1 MFWIIIYKQTFFNYE
16 ILFFN
21 FKAIKGVEKIADEEE
36 KRIASEINNSITN
49 KFKNEKFNTEA
60 AQSTQKPIRWV
71 LKVENEARSARLQHF
86 RSKLPF
92 TLIFTTSA
100 LLNFK
105 IIFLKLMKFDSLSDE
120 RYLISEIRWSLTEIL
135 NSSFLF

>member
-1 MFWIIIYKQTFFNYE
+1 MYIFLFYVPTSCDFSRQEDFDPHSHLCLSNE

-60 AQSTQKPIRWV
+60 AQSTQKPIR
-71 LKVENEARSARLQHF
+71 
-86 RSKLPF
+86 
-92 TLIFTTSA
+92 
-100 LLNFK
+100 
-105 IIFLKLMKFDSLSDE
+105 
-120 RYLISEIRWSLTEIL
+120 
-135 NSSFLF
+135 